1 MADQVK
7 VTSLDALETFRA
19 RLIIFLTKARRSVD
33 EAVDDTRRT
42 RNWLHGEQKV
52 FWESQWRKRR
62 KAYDQAQQELV
73 SARFSE
79 FNDSPSLQQAAV
91 RKTKAALDEAEEK
104 LRKIKAWSRDYDR
117 AAEPMVK
124 KLEGIK
130 HYLEHDLPKAVAL
143 LAQILRTLEAYSETY
158 APDTAPPTAAGG
170 EEAPAASPPPNP
182 ESPTTP

>member
-7 VTSLDALETFRA
+7 ITSLDALETFRS
-19 RLIIFLTKARRSVD
+19 RLIVFLTKAKRAVD
-33 EAVDDTRRT
+33 EASDDARRS

-52 FWESQWRKRR
+52 FWETQWRKRR
-62 KAYDQAQQELV
+62 KAYDAAQQELI

-104 LRKIKAWSRDYDR
+104 LRKVKAWSRDFDR
-117 AAEPMVK
+117 AAEPVVK

-130 HYLEHDLPKAVAL
+130 HYIEHDLPKAIAHLTQV
-143 LAQILRTLEAYSETY
+143 QRTLEAYSETH
-158 APDTAPPTAAGG
+158 APINAPASSGGEGAESTPEPPETPPT
-170 EEAPAASPPPNP
+170 
-182 ESPTTP
+182 